1 MSVKTLLFGAV
12 LAIASMGA
20 SAADWGCQVVL
31 CLANPAGP
39 TAAAECVPPITRLWR
54 DLARGRGFP
63 SCNMNT
69 AGSSG
74 NSARHE
80 YASGHNCPPA
90 YQYYGGRDGDELMCS
105 MSGVVSVRINNRLHT
120 RTWWNG
126 SDTMTEYLG
135 DGAPRQQAGNAQQ
148 APAGVAP

>member
-1 MSVKTLLFGAV
+1 MSLKTLLCGSV
-12 LAIASMGA
+12 LAIASAGA
-20 SAADWGCQVVL
+20 SAADYGCQVVL

-39 TAAAECVPPITRLWR
+39 TAAAACVPPITRLWR

-69 AGSSG
+69 QGSTG

-80 YASGHNCPPA
+80 YASGNNCPPA

-126 SDTMTEYLG
+126 AETMTEYLG
-135 DGAPRQQAGNAQQ
+135 EGAPRQEVAAVAAGTAR
-148 APAGVAP
+148 

>member
-1 MSVKTLLFGAV
+1 MSFKTLLCGSV
-12 LAIASMGA
+12 LAFATAGA
-20 SAADWGCQVVL
+20 GAADWGCQVVL

-39 TAAAECVPPITRLWR
+39 TAAAACVPPITRLWR

-63 SCNMNT
+63 SCSMNT

-74 NSARHE
+74 NSARHQ
-80 YASGHNCPPA
+80 YASGQNCPPA
-90 YQYYGGRDGDELMCS
+90 YRYYGGRDGDELMCS

-126 SDTMTEYLG
+126 SETMTEYLG
-135 DGAPRQQAGNAQQ
+135 DGAPLPQGGNVPQAG
-148 APAGVAP
+148 AGVAP